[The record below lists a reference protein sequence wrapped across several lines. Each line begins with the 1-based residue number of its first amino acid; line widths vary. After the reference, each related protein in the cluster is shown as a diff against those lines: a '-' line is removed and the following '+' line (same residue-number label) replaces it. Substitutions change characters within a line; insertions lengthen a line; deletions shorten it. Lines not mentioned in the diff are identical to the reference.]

1 MMSSPMPA
9 GPKYTLSSFIGRKA
23 VVPPT
28 PKVFVLTVPT
38 FLLVS
43 MVTSEEVR
51 PFLLVLV
58 LLSLDGAPSFP
69 ESLSS
74 LIIIVPVEVFW
85 RASVTRFKMKEIFY
99 TFSVIIVGQ
108 YKTIFS
114 LHQYLF
120 QCVYSHQS
128 SNSAYCLL
136 SVTQFLNQTITNKY

>member
-9 GPKYTLSSFIGRKA
+9 GPKYTLSSFIRRKA
-23 VVPPT
+23 VVRPT
-28 PKVFVLTVPT
+28 PKVFALTVPA
-38 FLLVS
+38 FLLASV
-43 MVTSEEVR
+43 VTSEEVR
-51 PFLLVLV
+51 PFVLVLV
-58 LLSLDGAPSFP
+58 LLSSSL

-74 LIIIVPVEVFW
+74 LIIIVPVEVLW

-99 TFSVIIVGQ
+99 TFSVIIFGQ

-136 SVTQFLNQTITNKY
+136 SVTQLLNQTIMNKY